1 MHLAN
6 YWCDRTSLEVI
17 IIFREDFPVY
27 GALLLWLAFAKSPLL
42 GT

>member
-27 GALLLWLAFAKSPLL
+27 DALLLCLAKSPLL